1 MYLNRKVR
9 AYASARA
16 ENLTLRLRFDDD
28 GISRLK
34 PDFAL
39 VVLKY
44 WVLKVGLLIFGG
56 IVPSSIAPTVLS
68 KWCLA

>member
-1 MYLNRKVR
+1 MI
-9 AYASARA
+9 ASARA

-44 WVLKVGLLIFGG
+44 WVLH
-56 IVPSSIAPTVLS
+56 APRVES
-68 KWCLA
+68 VEK